1 MIIYQIISVKYRCEE
16 TGKIILLK
24 NDIAFNQNNEMLILN
39 NLYELLNTSLIIKD
53 IIKND
58 NNLRINNLDLNLL
71 IEKIKDKNIKGI
83 CNSLFGILHFNN
95 NLFNLSENEFQ
106 LTINFIK
113 EIEKQLRI
121 EGKYE
126 DNKIK
131 DEIKRS
137 SNVLYLNEF
146 SKFNNIDEYMQDIIY
161 LNIYK
166 QRFIYFYAMT
176 KYKLANSINK
186 ENNDYVSRINKS
198 NNKRDKQKRDDYLY
212 EAIKYFNECKKINEL
227 FGINQIKIIYSL
239 IMSSKCYLN
248 LKDYKNSIIKI
259 NEALNLYF
267 DFSKTFNDYH
277 SIKYN
282 PKVMLFVETNIF
294 HHILF
299 TISNICS
306 VFNKTSANNWI
317 ILKIFE
323 TSPFI
328 ISNVHYISGYNLIN
342 FLQKN
347 KTNMNRY
354 DKNFLQNKILMNKYD
369 GLQKYYIKISSRLFE
384 KNIKDKNTKNISKK
398 SGENYNKKSINYR
411 TIKENTMSFKLS
423 SSLNASQDR
432 SLYYLKN
439 KRLKKN
445 ITICFNEN
453 ILEIIKWEEFKN
465 VIIKYLNKYFKVNED
480 DKFGFVQ
487 FGINGLIIKSIL
499 FRTLNH
505 FISILNTMKNNIA
518 LVYNLKNSKNS
529 NGLYDIFV
537 SIINSYPKSDENDNV
552 IMLFIDEKDIKFS
565 SISDC

>member
-439 KRLKKN
+439 NL
-445 ITICFNEN
+445 
-453 ILEIIKWEEFKN
+453 
-465 VIIKYLNKYFKVNED
+465 
-480 DKFGFVQ
+480 
-487 FGINGLIIKSIL
+487 LIITESSSLLNWVSLRRSI
-499 FRTLNH
+499 
-505 FISILNTMKNNIA
+505 
-518 LVYNLKNSKNS
+518 
-529 NGLYDIFV
+529 
-537 SIINSYPKSDENDNV
+537 
-552 IMLFIDEKDIKFS
+552 
-565 SISDC
+565 